1 MAKKKAGYVVYA
13 LERRKKYE
21 KIAGKK
27 LSVPELVGFA
37 KEDWTNEP
45 DDVKMYYKDLAK
57 SDRPSTVAPRHETSS
72 QRMDTEAVV
81 VTNKSL

>member
-13 LERRKKYE
+13 VERRKKYE
-21 KIAGKK
+21 KKAGKH

-37 KEDWTNEP
+37 KDDWTNEP
-45 DDVKMYYKDLAK
+45 DDVKKYYKDLAK
-57 SDRPSTVAPRHETSS
+57 NDKPSTFAPRHETSS